1 MHEAV
6 YWVGFIGAWLLF
18 VGPVYQ
24 SALELREEED
34 ARVSMQKV
42 LESAP
47 PPERVSPWWWLLP
60 PVAIVKLFRRRGQY
74 MGVIDELMSQGDRE
88 SIDHYKAVAKGWWYV
103 GAGAWF
109 IFLEGGVG
117 AGGAPGVDGQGLLA
131 HRGVHDDGGPRRR
144 RRGR

>member
-1 MHEAV
+1 MHEGV

-34 ARVSMQKV
+34 ARVSMQKA

-60 PVAIVKLFRRRGQY
+60 PVAIVHALPAPRSVHGDHRRR
-74 MGVIDELMSQGDRE
+74 
-88 SIDHYKAVAKGWWYV
+88 
-103 GAGAWF
+103 
-109 IFLEGGVG
+109 
-117 AGGAPGVDGQGLLA
+117 
-131 HRGVHDDGGPRRR
+131 
-144 RRGR
+144 